1 MLLLFYPKIMED
13 DLITLVIERAEQ
25 KIPSPYVRWGIG
37 EDGFDCSGF
46 WYSIFS
52 QLWIVFPSRFTAAM
66 FSSHSRK
73 ISKNQIRRGD
83 FMFWDQKPWSKK
95 HNPIY
100 HIEMVV
106 SAPFMRYGKSYVKT
120 LGSSSSKGIF
130 DIKGKRLEQSG
141 VGYRIREITQYRHFW
156 RPPYYLQLAECKKQ
170 EMRS

>member
-1 MLLLFYPKIMED
+1 MVLLFYPKIMED
-13 DLITLVIERAEQ
+13 DLVTLVIERAEQ
-25 KIPSPYVRWGIG
+25 KITSPYVRWGIG

-130 DIKGKRLEQSG
+130 DIKGKRLELSG

-170 EMRS
+170 QMVP

>member
-1 MLLLFYPKIMED
+1 MED
-13 DLITLVIERAEQ
+13 DLITLVIERADQ
-25 KIPSPYVRWGIG
+25 KITSPYVRWGIG
-37 EDGFDCSGF
+37 EDWFDCSGF

-52 QLWIVFPSRFTAAM
+52 QLWVVFPSRFTAAM

-120 LGSSSSKGIF
+120 LGSSSSKGLF
-130 DIKGKRLEQSG
+130 DIVIFEDLLIIYNLLSAKNRRWGHRN
-141 VGYRIREITQYRHFW
+141 IF
-156 RPPYYLQLAECKKQ
+156 YLPKNYFI
-170 EMRS
+170 